1 MIIVGDSLNR
11 NMWESLACLLYSSIP
26 NPSSEAHV
34 QETNG
39 FYKVIR
45 AKVRGLFHHICLF
58 SEYFN
63 STSVYLFFFF
73 FFFKRNQCLSLIAL
87 HKPLYDS

>member
-1 MIIVGDSLNR
+1 MQVNSYLTRLFFFFKKRFNGTDMLERLRGKRVIIVGDSLNR

-58 SEYFN
+58 
-63 STSVYLFFFF
+63 
-73 FFFKRNQCLSLIAL
+73 
-87 HKPLYDS
+87 